1 MLLLNLLGCS
11 TLNVFTDWLTLH
23 HHKYFQITNFNRLW
37 PNTCLSI
44 SITIANRHVNTS
56 WSWLPVR
63 SEHPLLPRQYV
74 INAPETISAGYIK
87 RIAEVVKKA
96 IKDSLHDEISNT
108 IVEKLIIKNP
118 PQQLQIENTN
128 YVENKTSYSSMDD
141 THLQCYLVSLNP
153 FPRYQEDTKAKILEG
168 GAVI

>member
-1 MLLLNLLGCS
+1 MVVFCTIISFDVKKKTPVNPAVIFTCRLSYFMLLLNLHGCS

-23 HHKYFQITNFNRLW
+23 HHKYFQITINFNRLW
-37 PNTCLSI
+37 PSSCWSI
-44 SITIANRHVNTS
+44 SITIAIRHVNTS

-74 INAPETISAGYIK
+74 INAPVTISAGYIK

-96 IKDSLHDEISNT
+96 IKDALHDEISNT

-128 YVENKTSYSSMDD
+128 HSGE
-141 THLQCYLVSLNP
+141 
-153 FPRYQEDTKAKILEG
+153 
-168 GAVI
+168 